1 MPDSGAPSATLAQNL
16 AGSAEKVEDA
26 AKLFAHEIIRFSAAY
41 GLRVLGAVVLLA
53 VAWIVSRWVRRRV
66 ARALNRPKLDATFAK
81 FVSHSAGW
89 AVLVLALVAT
99 LSIFGVETN
108 SVVAALGALGIAVG
122 LAVQGSLSNL
132 AAGMMLLILRPFKV
146 GDTITVAGVGGGGG
160 VTGKVDSIEL
170 FSTRIDTPDN
180 RRVIL
185 PNSQIFGSAIDNHTH
200 HHTRQVLVTIGVDYG
215 ADTETVRATL
225 LRATESVAGR
235 IASPAPTA
243 ILQALSASSV
253 DWQIGVWCA
262 TPDAAKVRERL
273 LIAVKAALDEQ
284 GIAIP
289 FPQAQVQTRPW
300 SAPAALPPG
309 SQSRIRPVAAAV
321 APPPDDEE

>member
-1 MPDSGAPSATLAQNL
+1 M
-16 AGSAEKVEDA
+16 
-26 AKLFAHEIIRFSAAY
+26 
-41 GLRVLGAVVLLA
+41 
-53 VAWIVSRWVRRRV
+53 
-66 ARALNRPKLDATFAK
+66 
-81 FVSHSAGW
+81 
-89 AVLVLALVAT
+89 
-99 LSIFGVETN
+99 
-108 SVVAALGALGIAVG
+108 
-122 LAVQGSLSNL
+122 
-132 AAGMMLLILRPFKV
+132 
-146 GDTITVAGVGGGGG
+146 
-160 VTGKVDSIEL
+160 DSIEL

-284 GIAIP
+284 GIAIA
-289 FPQAQVQTRPW
+289 FPQTQVHTRRW
-300 SAPAALPPG
+300 SAPAPLSPGTRSRLQPIPPVD
-309 SQSRIRPVAAAV
+309 P
-321 APPPDDEE
+321 PPPDDEE